1 MGPDADKSLSN
12 EATLTGRARPQRV
25 AVSIGDERTLGDG
38 LAGQETIIDDI
49 EVIDLAAR
57 YRIDGTL
64 GQGGMGAVLL
74 ATDTRL
80 DRKVAIKRILGEAAG
95 NRMAVTRFLT
105 EAKSI
110 AALNHPNIVQIYDY
124 GRAKDGPFLIM
135 EFVDGGSLLDRCR
148 DGAMPLEAAVDMACQ
163 LCDGLAK
170 AHDLGIVHRDI
181 KPANVLLTK
190 DGTPKLTDFGLAKAQ
205 SGDHGQTMTG
215 AVLGTPDFMPP
226 EQRRD
231 AALVDHRSD
240 LWSLAAT
247 IYQMLTGRSPKVI
260 RLHEL
265 PQALQGVLAKALEDK
280 KEARYQ
286 SVRELRDA
294 IKASLRA
301 AGTAPAAVATEAGQC
316 PACGVHNDI
325 SRKFCRTCGG
335 TLEAPCLSCDKPMP
349 MWEEICG
356 DCGAKQSPLV
366 EQRRHKMAE
375 AEAQADSLLGN
386 LFFDK
391 SAAIA
396 ISLRDEPHPR
406 LSQLKGWAKEFLGKV
421 EDAKTKHVSL
431 ANISVA
437 EALKHEQAYDY
448 AACVRALESIPEAV
462 RAVVP
467 GDGRHAT
474 VAAMLSD
481 LSDKLTESTSLD
493 GEIRKAVG
501 NKTLSGLLPKVKR
514 LAQLRPDRADVAK
527 VQAQLEE
534 RVQRLSVKQ
543 AELSSQA
550 QAAFEKQD
558 YASAV
563 ALFEKIDPELIGNTL
578 RAVGEQYKNAYERS
592 TVLRGEIKS
601 AAAQQRYD
609 GLLEKVEEYLTLAP
623 SSPDLDK
630 LRSLLQK
637 RAERLTAE
645 KQANDARLEEQR
657 RNTTAKRRVVAN
669 IMGMLGAFVGAL
681 LWGHKVFY
689 GEGYGSALQTGF
701 ILAAGLP
708 FAFFLWRMI
717 GNGVALWLY
726 PEPLQATPN
735 PRSTQSAASSG
746 PAPSLLGMSVAKD
759 VIDKF
764 PADFARENTVM
775 PLSMGDDSLTIAM
788 PDDSTSGSED
798 VEKLRFIFNRDVEVV
813 RVPRK
818 EIVDAIDRYYAPA
831 TTNAQEATAL
841 PLGAASAVAEQSD
854 PPSGFSKAQDAF
866 IAILDEELAD
876 FRDSHCHRQPHIP
889 QDKLR
894 KAIAKYGKGLSP
906 GDVLLLY
913 DNTTFG
919 SARIGFLLSRQRV
932 CWNNDFWGW
941 EARQRPLV
949 ELSTPDPSGDDL
961 LRAFG
966 VTENVKIKIDS
977 DEINIGEADE
987 GNRNELT
994 NRLARIIKRFIA
1006 AAKNVG

>member
-1 MGPDADKSLSN
+1 MQPDRDVSLSD
-12 EATLTGRARPQRV
+12 EATFAGRPRPQRV
-25 AVSIGDERTLGDG
+25 DVSIGDERTLGDG

-49 EVIDLAAR
+49 EVVDLAAR

-95 NRMAVTRFLT
+95 NRMAVNRFLT

-110 AALNHPNIVQIYDY
+110 AALNHANIVQIYDY

-135 EFVDGGSLLDRCR
+135 EFVDGGSLLDHCR

-170 AHDLGIVHRDI
+170 AHDLGIIHRDI

-190 DGTPKLTDFGLAKAQ
+190 DGTPKLTDFGLAKSQA
-205 SGDHGQTMTG
+205 GDHGQTMTG
-215 AVLGTPDFMPP
+215 AVLGTPDFMAP

-265 PQALQGVLAKALEDK
+265 PQALQGVLAKALEDE

-301 AGTAPAAVATEAGQC
+301 AGTAPAAVAAEAGQC

-325 SRKFCRTCGG
+325 SRKFCRNCGG

-366 EQRRHKMAE
+366 EQRRHTMAE
-375 AEAQADSLLGN
+375 TEAQAEGLLGD

-421 EDAKTKHVSL
+421 EDAKTKHVSR
-431 ANISVA
+431 ANIAVA

-467 GDGRHAT
+467 GDGRYAT

-481 LSDKLTESTSLD
+481 LTDKLAESTSLD

-501 NKTLSGLLPKVKR
+501 SKTLSGLLPKVKR

-527 VQAQLEE
+527 VQGQLEE
-534 RVQRLSVKQ
+534 RLQRLSVKQ

-550 QAAFEKQD
+550 QAAFERQD

-578 RAVGEQYKNAYERS
+578 KAVGEQYKSAYERS

-601 AAAQQRYD
+601 AVAQQRYD
-609 GLLEKVEEYLTLAP
+609 GLLGKVDEYLTLAP

-637 RAERLTAE
+637 QAERLAAE
-645 KQANDARLEEQR
+645 KQASDARLKEQR
-657 RNTTAKRRVVAN
+657 RHKTAKRRVVAN
-669 IMGMLGAFVGAL
+669 ITGMLGAFAGAI

-689 GEGYGSALQTGF
+689 GGGYGSALDAGF
-701 ILAAGLP
+701 IFAAGLP
-708 FAFFLWRMI
+708 FAFFLLRMI
-717 GNGVALWLY
+717 GNGAALWLY
-726 PEPLQATPN
+726 PEPALSTPN
-735 PRSTQSAASSG
+735 PLSTQVAVS
-746 PAPSLLGMSVAKD
+746 APSPLG
-759 VIDKF
+759 
-764 PADFARENTVM
+764 
-775 PLSMGDDSLTIAM
+775 IA
-788 PDDSTSGSED
+788 
-798 VEKLRFIFNRDVEVV
+798 
-813 RVPRK
+813 
-818 EIVDAIDRYYAPA
+818 AA
-831 TTNAQEATAL
+831 TTNALEATAL
-841 PLGAASAVAEQSD
+841 PLGAASAVAEPSG
-854 PPSGFSKAQDAF
+854 PPSGPSKAQDAF
-866 IAILDEELAD
+866 IAILDEELAE
-876 FRDSHCHRQPHIP
+876 FRDTHGHRQPHIP

-906 GDVLLLY
+906 GDILLLY
-913 DNTTFG
+913 DNTSFG
-919 SARIGFLLSRQRV
+919 SARIGFMLTRQRI

-949 ELSTPDPSGDDL
+949 ELSTVDPSGDDL
-961 LRAFG
+961 HRAFG

-994 NRLARIIKRFIA
+994 NRLARIIKRFIQ